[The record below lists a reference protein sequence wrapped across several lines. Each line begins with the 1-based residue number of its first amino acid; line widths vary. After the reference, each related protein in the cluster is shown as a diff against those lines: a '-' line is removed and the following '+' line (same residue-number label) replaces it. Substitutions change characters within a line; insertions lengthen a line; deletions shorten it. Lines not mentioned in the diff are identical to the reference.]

1 MENAKEI
8 VEIIGGLIVI
18 IGAVAA
24 VLRYATAT
32 PLDRLMMDGIDKTGV
47 KIYPFFFW
55 LVITAFIN
63 FAIGVMIFALA
74 DSFLKSGLQM
84 VPYDLLAFIAA
95 AIIIIPMI
103 IRSFAFIIG
112 KAKCNKR
119 NAESHR
125 NKKWICLILKWIYFI
140 LTFVFASPYIFY
152 YLAKIQ
158 GSGVKTLV
166 PLIFVSIFET
176 VNIFVTCKDIFPDD
190 PQYENIFISCCEKDF
205 YSKEEKGD
213 PGPKKHYRCLE
224 IKDGYV
230 FCIEMRE
237 GDNTK
242 IVRLISL
249 ENIQKK
255 GISFEMGA
263 DYLKTTKEVTSRP
276 ESPGAKIGVYIVT
289 VEKQET
295 GIRDE

>member
-8 VEIIGGLIVI
+8 VEFIGGLIVI
-18 IGAVAA
+18 IGAVAV

-63 FAIGVMIFALA
+63 FAIEVIIFALT
-74 DSFLKSGLQM
+74 DSFLKSRFQM
-84 VPYDLLAFIAA
+84 VPDDLLAFVAA

-103 IRSFAFIIG
+103 IRYFAFIKG
-112 KAKCNKR
+112 KDKYNKSR
-119 NAESHR
+119 AENYR
-125 NKKWICLILKWIYFI
+125 NKKWTYLILKWIYFI
-140 LTFVFASPYIFY
+140 FTFIFASPYIFY

-158 GSGVKTLV
+158 GGGVKTLA

-190 PQYENIFISCCEKDF
+190 PKYENIFISCCDEDF
-205 YSKEEKGD
+205 CSGEN
-213 PGPKKHYRCLE
+213 PGQSNSKKHYRCLE

-230 FCIEMRE
+230 FCTEMRE
-237 GDNTK
+237 GDNPK

-249 ENIQKK
+249 ENLQEKR
-255 GISFEMGA
+255 ISFEIGA
-263 DYLKTTKEVTSRP
+263 NYSRTTEEYTSGP
-276 ESPGAKIGVYIVT
+276 ESSGAKIGVYIVT